1 MNIRK
6 DLIYRLATARN
17 RTNFFNKTIISPE
30 LNETKEDFDLFD
42 YLLQED
48 FSEFVDV
55 NRSEILDEAKN
66 LFENERFFDDGVQNR
81 TKRQIGDM
89 KIKVLY
95 EFCKEPELGDII
107 SDRSLADGQL
117 LFKTINDDFKTLS
130 LKIGSLY
137 DETQISENN
146 GVSLK
151 DLNKLGYNKIFGQ
164 TFEVNLPVN
173 LRFARDLDQGN
184 DQELLFIKY
193 DFHNNLMINLGSYCK
208 FYAFIVNSNA
218 VEVENNFFL
227 MSRNFFHEL
236 RF

>member
-1 MNIRK
+1 MNLRK

-17 RTNFFNKTIISPE
+17 RTKFFNKTITNPE
-30 LNETKEDFDLFD
+30 LNETNEDFDLFD

-48 FSEFVDV
+48 FSEFADV

-66 LFENERFFDDGVQNR
+66 LFENERFFDDEVQNR

-89 KIKVLY
+89 EIKVLY
-95 EFCKEPELGDII
+95 EFCKEPDLGDII

-117 LFKTINDDFKTLS
+117 LFKTINDDFKTLN

-137 DETQISENN
+137 DETEMSENN

-151 DLNKLGYNKIFGQ
+151 DLNKLGYNKIFGE
-164 TFEVNLPVN
+164 TFEVTLAVN

-184 DQELLFIKY
+184 D
-193 DFHNNLMINLGSYCK
+193 
-208 FYAFIVNSNA
+208 
-218 VEVENNFFL
+218 
-227 MSRNFFHEL
+227 
-236 RF
+236 